1 MEKVNKLRLNDWN
14 ELNVERQQLRQRA
27 VVLEYDIK
35 SQYKEIAEDISPVFA
50 TIQKFTKIKNTISD
64 KFQQVENNST
74 FSNGMSLAK
83 LALPL
88 VPAMAGRFIM
98 KRRKKLFFQTLIGY
112 GLAQATKYVFSKS
125 GSEHADSIKKIF
137 KKDKTEEEKG
147 IF

>member
-14 ELNVERQQLRQRA
+14 ELNAERLQLRQRA
-27 VVLEYDIK
+27 IVLEYDIK
-35 SQYKEIAEDISPVFA
+35 SQYKKIAEDLSPVFE
-50 TIQKFTKIKNTISD
+50 TIQKFTKIKNTISE
-64 KFQQVENNST
+64 KFQQVENNSA
-74 FSNGMSLAK
+74 FSNGMSIAK

-88 VPAMAGRFIM
+88 VPAIAGRFIM

-112 GLAQATKYVFSKS
+112 GLAQATKYVFSKN
-125 GSEHADSIKKIF
+125 GSEHVDSIKKIF

>member
-14 ELNVERQQLRQRA
+14 ELNAERLQLRQRA
-27 VVLEYDIK
+27 IVLEYDNK
-35 SQYKEIAEDISPVFA
+35 SQYKKIAEDLSPVFE
-50 TIQKFTKIKNTISD
+50 TIQKFTKIKNTISE
-64 KFQQVENNST
+64 KFQQVENNSA
-74 FSNGMSLAK
+74 FSNGMSIAK

-88 VPAMAGRFIM
+88 VPAIAGRFIM

-112 GLAQATKYVFSKS
+112 GLAQATKYVFSKN
-125 GSEHADSIKKIF
+125 GSEHVDSIKKIF

>member
-27 VVLEYDIK
+27 MVLEYDIK
-35 SQYKEIAEDISPVFA
+35 SQYKEIAEDLSPVFA

>member
-1 MEKVNKLRLNDWN
+1 MEKVNKLRLNDWR
-14 ELNVERQQLRQRA
+14 ELNAERQQLRQRA
-27 VVLEYDIK
+27 IVLEYDIK
-35 SQYKEIAEDISPVFA
+35 SQYKEIAEDLSPIIA

-64 KFQQVENNST
+64 KFQQVENNSV
-74 FSNGMSLAK
+74 FSNGMSIAK

-88 VPAMAGRFIM
+88 VPAIAGRFIM

-112 GLAQATKYVFSKS
+112 GLAQATKYVFSKN
-125 GSEHADSIKKIF
+125 GSEHVDSIKKKF

>member
-14 ELNVERQQLRQRA
+14 ELNAERQQLRQRA
-27 VVLEYDIK
+27 MVLEYDIK
-35 SQYKEIAEDISPVFA
+35 SQYKEIAEDLSPIIA

-64 KFQQVENNST
+64 KFQQVENNSA
-74 FSNGMSLAK
+74 FSNGMSIAK

-88 VPAMAGRFIM
+88 VPAIAGRFIM

-112 GLAQATKYVFSKS
+112 GLAQATKYVFSKN
-125 GSEHADSIKKIF
+125 GSEHVDSIKKIF
-137 KKDKTEEEKG
+137 NKDKTEEEKG

>member
-1 MEKVNKLRLNDWN
+1 
-14 ELNVERQQLRQRA
+14 
-27 VVLEYDIK
+27 
-35 SQYKEIAEDISPVFA
+35 
-50 TIQKFTKIKNTISD
+50 
-64 KFQQVENNST
+64 
-74 FSNGMSLAK
+74 MSLAK

>member
-14 ELNVERQQLRQRA
+14 ELNAERLQLRQRA
-27 VVLEYDIK
+27 IVLEYDIK
-35 SQYKEIAEDISPVFA
+35 SQYKEIAEDLSPIIA
-50 TIQKFTKIKNTISD
+50 TIQKFTEIKNTISD
-64 KFQQVENNST
+64 KFQQVENNSA
-74 FSNGMSLAK
+74 FSNGMSIAK

-88 VPAMAGRFIM
+88 VPAIAGRFIM

-112 GLAQATKYVFSKS
+112 GLAQATKYVFSKN
-125 GSEHADSIKKIF
+125 GSEHVDSIKKIF